1 MAELANDRQQAERM
15 AQLGGDGV
23 SDSLK
28 ISVETGTVRC
38 STVTSRASRKERS
51 VGPARMSCRDYGK
64 SSSFQHSGSGQYQT
78 DLERAEEKYQIEI
91 EKWLK
96 EVPPSKEEN
105 DALRKLVDDREA
117 KEHDRTGQGME
128 SGSKQDRRTTKGGG
142 KRTGFLE
149 DSQRR
154 SCYADERELKRLG
167 FQSQTA
173 RKGET
178 RRIWK
183 AGHTIRDAVKKD
195 QTQIDE
201 EYKRKLEQATSQL
214 NQLRNLLTFRT
225 GD

>member
-1 MAELANDRQQAERM
+1 
-15 AQLGGDGV
+15 
-23 SDSLK
+23 
-28 ISVETGTVRC
+28 
-38 STVTSRASRKERS
+38 
-51 VGPARMSCRDYGK
+51 
-64 SSSFQHSGSGQYQT
+64 
-78 DLERAEEKYQIEI
+78 
-91 EKWLK
+91 
-96 EVPPSKEEN
+96 
-105 DALRKLVDDREA
+105 
-117 KEHDRTGQGME
+117 ME

-154 SCYADERELKRLG
+154 SRYAYERELKRLG

-178 RRIWK
+178 RRMWK
-183 AGHTIRDAVKKD
+183 AGHMILDAVKKD

-225 GD
+225 GGLKGFLNTTVSGLQNELFAIIQEMQNPLESRADRVIISRLPDA